1 MTPKILVVIA
11 AAAASSAFAGGLDRG
26 FVRVWRVDGQ
36 KERIPARAERCA
48 DGAWRY
54 RVRTCDIPRD
64 CRWIDVVPSA
74 AETPRCDGY
83 WVAGDQRWGRLDRE
97 EGSLVGNRQY
107 MPIFGLKTPGICWV
121 GIVKGLRLEYDLRV
135 AVAKGTYNV
144 YPRFKIEKIEF
155 DPYEDIVVDYYE
167 LTGDDANYSG
177 MAKTYR
183 KWNLDRG
190 WVRPLRERVK
200 GNEALAWSA
209 KSIFMRCKLSHCE
222 GHCRDRAAYAM
233 PPILVRRTFD
243 QYMDLVRQVK
253 AAGMD
258 DVDMC
263 IVGWQHLGFDGPFP
277 KLFPVYEPLGGEEK
291 MREAIALA
299 KSLGY
304 RVSVHVN
311 NHNVYRACGE
321 RWNLDDVCKDAKGRL
336 REYGF
341 LQGGLAWHTC
351 FQVVNNKW
359 IDEDLEKL
367 KDLGLNGIHHVDVTS
382 ATYPTPCH
390 DPMHPANRKQMAE
403 WQMATARKAR
413 AVFGGYSSESSC
425 DHIAPVLDNA
435 LYVSTYPVYSVRKTK
450 LVDGEIPLW
459 QIAYNGIIMSQP
471 FWSTVDAS
479 YPHASKPVPEE
490 EMTGPNQ
497 YLYTPENR
505 ILKLVE
511 YGGRP
516 MFYFQNYETIE
527 PMKRVYDLWQPLK
540 HLIFEFIDRHDKLAD
555 GVFRTR
561 WENGEEIV
569 VNYSE
574 TEPYAYRGRT
584 VAPKGY
590 EFFGK

>member
-1 MTPKILVVIA
+1 MKSVLVCTLLA
-11 AAAASSAFAGGLDRG
+11 CSAFAGGLEQG
-26 FVRVWRVDGQ
+26 IVRVWQKGQ
-36 KERIPARAERCA
+36 KERRPVKAERQP

-54 RVRTCDIPRD
+54 RVKTCDIPRF
-64 CRWIDVVPSA
+64 CTNIDILPDA
-74 AETPRCDGY
+74 AVAPKGEGY
-83 WVAGDQRWGRLDRE
+83 WVAGDQRWGRLDRDAGTLE
-97 EGSLVGNRQY
+97 AKRSYL
-107 MPIFGLKTPGICWV
+107 PIFGLKTANRCWV

-135 AVAKGTYNV
+135 AVAQGTYNV
-144 YPRFKIEKIEF
+144 YPRFKIDKIEF

-167 LTGDDANYSG
+167 LTGADANYSG

-222 GHCRDRAAYAM
+222 GHCRDRVAYAM

-243 QYMDLVRQVK
+243 QYMDLIRQVK

-263 IVGWQHLGFDGPFP
+263 IVGWQYLGFDGPFP

-311 NHNVYRACGE
+311 NHNIYRACGE
-321 RWNLDDVCKDAKGRL
+321 RWNLDDVCKDEKGRL

-367 KDLGLNGIHHVDVTS
+367 RDLGLNGIHHVDVTS
-382 ATYPTPCH
+382 ATYPKPCH

-403 WQMATARKAR
+403 WQIATARKAQ
-413 AVFGGYSSESSC
+413 AVFGGYSSESSM
-425 DHIAPVLDNA
+425 DHIAPALDNA
-435 LYVSTYPVYSVRKTK
+435 LYVSTYPVYNVRKTA

-479 YPHASKPVPEE
+479 YPHAKRPVPEE
-490 EMTGPNQ
+490 EMTEPNQ

-527 PMKRVYDLWQPLK
+527 PMKQVYDLWQPLK
-540 HLIFEFIDRHDKLAD
+540 HLIFEFIDSHEQLAD
-555 GVFRTR
+555 DVFRTR

-569 VNYSE
+569 VNYS
-574 TEPYAYRGRT
+574 PDKPFAYRGRT

-590 EFFGK
+590 EFFKK